1 METSASANQYPQF
14 QLGLLHFAHVLM
26 NVDGSIDQREET
38 VLKRIKDEEKIS
50 DKVFSYFEET
60 VKGKKEREIYE
71 EGVELL
77 NRCTED
83 ERLTVFTHLYRLA
96 AADSDF
102 HEKEIRLLMYS
113 LQTTNVSFEDVKRKV
128 KNDILKS

>member
-1 METSASANQYPQF
+1 MEASTNATQNPQF

-26 NVDGSIDQREET
+26 NVDGSIDQREED
-38 VLKRIKDEEKIS
+38 VLKKIKNEEKIS
-50 DKVFSYFEET
+50 DKTFSYFKET
-60 VKGKKEREIYE
+60 VKGKMEREIFE

-83 ERLTVFTHLYRLA
+83 ERIKAFAYLYQVA
-96 AADSDF
+96 AADKLF

-113 LQTTNVSFEDVKRKV
+113 LKSTNISFEDVKLKAKDRM
-128 KNDILKS
+128 LKS